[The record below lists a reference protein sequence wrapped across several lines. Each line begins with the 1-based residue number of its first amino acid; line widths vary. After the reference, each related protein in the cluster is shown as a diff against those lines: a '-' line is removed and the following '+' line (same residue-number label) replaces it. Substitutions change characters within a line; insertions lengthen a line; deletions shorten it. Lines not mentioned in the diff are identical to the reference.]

1 MGLMDIFQA
10 FSFAATA
17 RKGACGQRWEG
28 QAQAGSRSVISTCFF
43 WPRQRRR
50 GNCSVWRRPL
60 EMSLHLQKALQ
71 VLFIVVVAVVVFVV
85 AVVVFAAA
93 AVVAALVYRSC
104 FSHSAC

>member
-1 MGLMDIFQA
+1 M
-10 FSFAATA
+10 
-17 RKGACGQRWEG
+17 
-28 QAQAGSRSVISTCFF
+28 
-43 WPRQRRR
+43 
-50 GNCSVWRRPL
+50 WRRPL

-104 FSHSAC
+104 FSHSAF